1 MTYLVMECH
10 PGYAVVLDQT
20 GRFLKVANLNYQVGE
35 TVSFVIECTAEE
47 DPITIKSLRRRR
59 MLLSAASLAACFFL
73 AVLGTWHVCLTPYG
87 AVRIQINPD
96 LKLTVN
102 RLDYVISADGL
113 NDDGLRLLDGYQFR
127 GQKLEQASGELA
139 DRAMEMGYLKEG
151 GQIFLTLESSHENWI
166 AKTEERLLT
175 ELESHLNDTIAV
187 TASEAPASAEPL
199 PTGSL
204 SDVPVLPS
212 APDDTPLSGISKF
225 QETDEEDDDSEDEGN
240 EDALNEDDEDDSEDT
255 SEGTDDDR
263 EDAADRQDDDSE
275 NAADWQDDDS
285 ERDTDNNDLDEHSP
299 RLDTND
305 DAEHTDDHNDNDKD
319 EHDSDDS
326 SDKDSNEQD
335 TDDSSDEDGNEHDTD
350 DSSDDDGDEHDTDDS
365 SNDDSNDNDDD

>member
-47 DPITIKSLRRRR
+47 EPITIKSLRRRR

-127 GQKLEQASGELA
+127 GQKLEQASDELA

-166 AKTEERLLT
+166 AKTEDRLLT
-175 ELESHLNDTIAV
+175 ELENHLNDTVSV

-204 SDVPVLPS
+204 PDAPVLPS
-212 APDDTPLSGISKF
+212 APDDTPLSEISKF
-225 QETDEEDDDSEDEGN
+225 QEIDEEDDDSEDEGD
-240 EDALNEDDEDDSEDT
+240 EGALNEDDEDDSEDT
-255 SEGTDDDR
+255 SEGK
-263 EDAADRQDDDSE
+263 DDDSE
-275 NAADWQDDDS
+275 NAADRQDDDS

-305 DAEHTDDHNDNDKD
+305 DAEHTDDHNDNDED
-319 EHDSDDS
+319 EHDGNDS
-326 SDKDSNEQD
+326 
-335 TDDSSDEDGNEHDTD
+335 SSDEDGEEHDTD
-350 DSSDDDGDEHDTDDS
+350 NSSDE
-365 SNDDSNDNDDD
+365 DSNDNDDD

>member
-166 AKTEERLLT
+166 AKTEDRLLT
-175 ELESHLNDTIAV
+175 ELESHLNDTISV
-187 TASEAPASAEPL
+187 TASAASEAPASADPFLPETS

-204 SDVPVLPS
+204 SDAPVTPS

-225 QETDEEDDDSEDEGN
+225 QETDEEDD
-240 EDALNEDDEDDSEDT
+240 SEDT
-255 SEGTDDDR
+255 SERKDDDSD
-263 EDAADRQDDDSE
+263 DAADRQDDDR
-275 NAADWQDDDS
+275 
-285 ERDTDNNDLDEHSP
+285 ERDTDNNNLDEHSQ
-299 RLDTND
+299 RLDTDD
-305 DAEHTDDHNDNDKD
+305 DAEHTDELNNNDED

-326 SDKDSNEQD
+326 SD
-335 TDDSSDEDGNEHDTD
+335 DDSNEHDTD
-350 DSSDDDGDEHDTDDS
+350 DSSDDD
-365 SNDDSNDNDDD
+365 SNDNDDD

>member
-47 DPITIKSLRRRR
+47 EPITIKSLRRRR

-166 AKTEERLLT
+166 AKTEDRLLT
-175 ELESHLNDTIAV
+175 ELENHLNDTVSV

-204 SDVPVLPS
+204 SDVPLPPS
-212 APDDTPLSGISKF
+212 APDDTPLSEISKF
-225 QETDEEDDDSEDEGN
+225 QEIDEEDDDREG
-240 EDALNEDDEDDSEDT
+240 
-255 SEGTDDDR
+255 
-263 EDAADRQDDDSE
+263 AADR
-275 NAADWQDDDS
+275 QDDDS

-305 DAEHTDDHNDNDKD
+305 DAEHTDDHNDNDED
-319 EHDSDDS
+319 EHDGND
-326 SDKDSNEQD
+326 N
-335 TDDSSDEDGNEHDTD
+335 SSDEDGDEHNTD
-350 DSSDDDGDEHDTDDS
+350 NSSDE
-365 SNDDSNDNDDD
+365 DSNDNDDD

>member
-47 DPITIKSLRRRR
+47 EPITIKSLRRRR
-59 MLLSAASLAACFFL
+59 LLLSAASLAACFFL

-102 RLDYVISADGL
+102 RLDYVISAEGL

-166 AKTEERLLT
+166 AKTEDRLLT
-175 ELESHLNDTIAV
+175 ELENHLNDTVSV
-187 TASEAPASAEPL
+187 TASAEPL

-204 SDVPVLPS
+204 SDVPVPPS

-225 QETDEEDDDSEDEGN
+225 QETDEEDNDSEDEGN
-240 EDALNEDDEDDSEDT
+240 EDALNEDDEDDSDDT
-255 SEGTDDDR
+255 SEGKDDDR
-263 EDAADRQDDDSE
+263 EDAADR
-275 NAADWQDDDS
+275 QDDDS

-299 RLDTND
+299 RLDTDD
-305 DAEHTDDHNDNDKD
+305 DAEHTDDHNDNDED
-319 EHDSDDS
+319 EHDSS
-326 SDKDSNEQD
+326 SDDDSNEH
-335 TDDSSDEDGNEHDTD
+335 DGNEHDAD

-365 SNDDSNDNDDD
+365 SDDDSNDNDDD

>member
-35 TVSFVIECTAEE
+35 TVSFVIECAAEE
-47 DPITIKSLRRRR
+47 EPITIKSLRRRR

-139 DRAMEMGYLKEG
+139 DRALEMGYLKDG

-166 AKTEERLLT
+166 AKTEDRLLT
-175 ELESHLNDTIAV
+175 ELENHLNDTVSV
-187 TASEAPASAEPL
+187 TASAASEAPASAEPL

-204 SDVPVLPS
+204 SDVPVPPS

-225 QETDEEDDDSEDEGN
+225 QETDEED
-240 EDALNEDDEDDSEDT
+240 EDDSEDT
-255 SEGTDDDR
+255 SEGKDDDR
-263 EDAADRQDDDSE
+263 EDAAGR
-275 NAADWQDDDS
+275 QDDDS

-299 RLDTND
+299 RLDTDD
-305 DAEHTDDHNDNDKD
+305 DAEHTDDHNDNDED
-319 EHDSDDS
+319 EHNSNDS
-326 SDKDSNEQD
+326 SDEDGNEQD
-335 TDDSSDEDGNEHDTD
+335 TDDSSDEDGDEQDTD
-350 DSSDDDGDEHDTDDS
+350 DSSDEDSNEQDSNDS
-365 SNDDSNDNDDD
+365 SDADSNDNDDD

>member
-35 TVSFVIECTAEE
+35 MVSFVIECTAEE

-73 AVLGTWHVCLTPYG
+73 AVLGTWHVFLTPYG

-166 AKTEERLLT
+166 AKTEDRLLT
-175 ELESHLNDTIAV
+175 ELESHLNDTISV
-187 TASEAPASAEPL
+187 TASAASEAPASADPFLPETS

-204 SDVPVLPS
+204 SDAPVTPS

-225 QETDEEDDDSEDEGN
+225 QETDEEDDDSEDKGDEN
-240 EDALNEDDEDDSEDT
+240 ALNEDDEDDSEDT
-255 SEGTDDDR
+255 SERKDDDSD
-263 EDAADRQDDDSE
+263 DAADRQDDDR
-275 NAADWQDDDS
+275 
-285 ERDTDNNDLDEHSP
+285 ERDTDNNNLDEHSQ
-299 RLDTND
+299 RLDTDD
-305 DAEHTDDHNDNDKD
+305 DAEHTDELNNNDED

-326 SDKDSNEQD
+326 SD
-335 TDDSSDEDGNEHDTD
+335 DDSNEHDTD
-350 DSSDDDGDEHDTDDS
+350 DSSDDD
-365 SNDDSNDNDDD
+365 SNDNDDD

>member
-47 DPITIKSLRRRR
+47 EPITIKSLRRRR
-59 MLLSAASLAACFFL
+59 LLLSAASLAACFFL

-166 AKTEERLLT
+166 AKTEDRLLT
-175 ELESHLNDTIAV
+175 ELENHLNDTVSV
-187 TASEAPASAEPL
+187 TASAEPL

-204 SDVPVLPS
+204 SDVPVPSS

-225 QETDEEDDDSEDEGN
+225 QETDEKDDDSEDEGD
-240 EDALNEDDEDDSEDT
+240 EDALNED
-255 SEGTDDDR
+255 
-263 EDAADRQDDDSE
+263 
-275 NAADWQDDDS
+275 
-285 ERDTDNNDLDEHSP
+285 
-299 RLDTND
+299 
-305 DAEHTDDHNDNDKD
+305 
-319 EHDSDDS
+319 
-326 SDKDSNEQD
+326 
-335 TDDSSDEDGNEHDTD
+335 DTD
-350 DSSDDDGDEHDTDDS
+350 DSSDDDGDEHDSNDS
-365 SNDDSNDNDDD
+365 SDEDSNDNDDD

>member
-47 DPITIKSLRRRR
+47 EPITIKSLRRRR

-113 NDDGLRLLDGYQFR
+113 NDDGLRLLDGCQFR
-127 GQKLEQASGELA
+127 GQKLEQASDELA

-151 GQIFLTLESSHENWI
+151 GQIFLTLESSHENWS
-166 AKTEERLLT
+166 AKTEDRLLT
-175 ELESHLNDTIAV
+175 ELENHLNDTVSV
-187 TASEAPASAEPL
+187 TVSAASEAPVSAEPL

-204 SDVPVLPS
+204 PDAPVLPS
-212 APDDTPLSGISKF
+212 APDDTPLSEISKF
-225 QETDEEDDDSEDEGN
+225 QEIDEEDDDSEDEGD
-240 EDALNEDDEDDSEDT
+240 EGALNEDDEDDSEDT
-255 SEGTDDDR
+255 SEGKDDDR
-263 EDAADRQDDDSE
+263 ENAADR
-275 NAADWQDDDS
+275 QDDDS

-305 DAEHTDDHNDNDKD
+305 DAEHTDDHNDNDED
-319 EHDSDDS
+319 EHDGNDS
-326 SDKDSNEQD
+326 
-335 TDDSSDEDGNEHDTD
+335 SSDEDGEEHDTD
-350 DSSDDDGDEHDTDDS
+350 NSSDE
-365 SNDDSNDNDDD
+365 DSNDNDDD

>member
-47 DPITIKSLRRRR
+47 EPITIKSLRRRR

-166 AKTEERLLT
+166 AKTEDRLLT
-175 ELESHLNDTIAV
+175 ELENHLNDTVSV
-187 TASEAPASAEPL
+187 TASAASEAPASAEPL

-204 SDVPVLPS
+204 SDVPVPPS

-240 EDALNEDDEDDSEDT
+240 EDALDEDDEDDSEDT
-255 SEGTDDDR
+255 SEGKDDDR
-263 EDAADRQDDDSE
+263 EDAADR
-275 NAADWQDDDS
+275 QDDDS

-299 RLDTND
+299 RLDTDD

-326 SDKDSNEQD
+326 SDKDSNEHD
-335 TDDSSDEDGNEHDTD
+335 TDDSSDDDGNEHDTD
-350 DSSDDDGDEHDTDDS
+350 DSSDDDGDEHDSNDS
-365 SNDDSNDNDDD
+365 SDDDSNDNDDD

>member
-47 DPITIKSLRRRR
+47 EPITIKSLRRRR
-59 MLLSAASLAACFFL
+59 LLLSAASLAACFFL

-102 RLDYVISADGL
+102 RLDYVISAEGL
-113 NDDGLRLLDGYQFR
+113 NDDGLRLLDGCQFR

-151 GQIFLTLESSHENWI
+151 GQIVLTLESSHENWI
-166 AKTEERLLT
+166 AKTEDRLLT

-204 SDVPVLPS
+204 SDVPVPPS

-240 EDALNEDDEDDSEDT
+240 EDALNEDDEDDSDDT
-255 SEGTDDDR
+255 SEGKDDDR
-263 EDAADRQDDDSE
+263 EDAADRQDDDSENAADWQDDDSE

-299 RLDTND
+299 RLDTDD
-305 DAEHTDDHNDNDKD
+305 DAESADDHNDDDKD
-319 EHDSDDS
+319 
-326 SDKDSNEQD
+326 
-335 TDDSSDEDGNEHDTD
+335 EHDTD
-350 DSSDDDGDEHDTDDS
+350 DSSDDD
-365 SNDDSNDNDDD
+365 SNDNDDD

>member
-35 TVSFVIECTAEE
+35 MVSFVIECTAEE

-166 AKTEERLLT
+166 AKTEDRLLT
-175 ELESHLNDTIAV
+175 ELESHLNDTISV
-187 TASEAPASAEPL
+187 TASAASEAPASADPFLPETS

-204 SDVPVLPS
+204 SDAPVTPS

-225 QETDEEDDDSEDEGN
+225 QETDEEDDDSEDKGDEN
-240 EDALNEDDEDDSEDT
+240 ALNEDDEDDSEDT
-255 SEGTDDDR
+255 SERKDDDSD
-263 EDAADRQDDDSE
+263 DAADRQDDDR
-275 NAADWQDDDS
+275 
-285 ERDTDNNDLDEHSP
+285 ERDTDNNNLDEHSQ
-299 RLDTND
+299 RLDTDD
-305 DAEHTDDHNDNDKD
+305 DAEHTDDLNNNDED
-319 EHDSDDS
+319 EHDSDDR
-326 SDKDSNEQD
+326 SD
-335 TDDSSDEDGNEHDTD
+335 DDSHEHDTD
-350 DSSDDDGDEHDTDDS
+350 DISD
-365 SNDDSNDNDDD
+365 DDSNDNDDY

>member
-47 DPITIKSLRRRR
+47 EPITIKSLRRRR

-113 NDDGLRLLDGYQFR
+113 NDDGLRLLDGCQFR
-127 GQKLEQASGELA
+127 GQKLEQASDELA

-166 AKTEERLLT
+166 AKTEDRLLT
-175 ELESHLNDTIAV
+175 ELENHLNDTVSV
-187 TASEAPASAEPL
+187 TVSAASEAPVSAEPL

-204 SDVPVLPS
+204 PDAPVLPS
-212 APDDTPLSGISKF
+212 APDDTPLSEISKF
-225 QETDEEDDDSEDEGN
+225 QEIDEE
-240 EDALNEDDEDDSEDT
+240 
-255 SEGTDDDR
+255 
-263 EDAADRQDDDSE
+263 DDDSE
-275 NAADWQDDDS
+275 NAADRQDDDS

-305 DAEHTDDHNDNDKD
+305 DAEHTDDHNDNDED
-319 EHDSDDS
+319 EHDGNDS
-326 SDKDSNEQD
+326 
-335 TDDSSDEDGNEHDTD
+335 SSDEDGEEHDTD
-350 DSSDDDGDEHDTDDS
+350 NSSDE
-365 SNDDSNDNDDD
+365 DSNDNDDD

>member
-47 DPITIKSLRRRR
+47 EPITIKSLRRRR

-113 NDDGLRLLDGYQFR
+113 NDDGLRLLDGCQFR
-127 GQKLEQASGELA
+127 GQKLEQASDELA

-166 AKTEERLLT
+166 AKTEDRLLT
-175 ELESHLNDTIAV
+175 ELENHLNDTVSV
-187 TASEAPASAEPL
+187 TVSAASEAPVSADPSPQVHFPML
-199 PTGSL
+199 L
-204 SDVPVLPS
+204 SSPALL
-212 APDDTPLSGISKF
+212 TIRLSPK
-225 QETDEEDDDSEDEGN
+225 
-240 EDALNEDDEDDSEDT
+240 
-255 SEGTDDDR
+255 
-263 EDAADRQDDDSE
+263 
-275 NAADWQDDDS
+275 
-285 ERDTDNNDLDEHSP
+285 SP
-299 RLDTND
+299 NFR
-305 DAEHTDDHNDNDKD
+305 K
-319 EHDSDDS
+319 
-326 SDKDSNEQD
+326 
-335 TDDSSDEDGNEHDTD
+335 
-350 DSSDDDGDEHDTDDS
+350 
-365 SNDDSNDNDDD
+365 